1 MPYPVNPRRYSKLKS
16 PIQASHLLN
25 HTKNATPFTQKANK
39 DLYDQLNF
47 EDKQDF
53 DDADKGLIASF
64 ENRIENL
71 NVQDRPSPDTVNP
84 SLWRNVQ
91 LQAKSGLFK
100 VVEGVYQVRG
110 LSLATMIFVEGQ
122 SGVIVVDT
130 SSGNHAAKA
139 AIELYFSHRPK
150 KPVTAIIIS
159 QSHSDHFGGTHSI
172 LQYAKNSSIPIIVPE
187 HFTKEMFSENVM
199 LGPIMSRRAFYQFGV
214 GLPVGEKG
222 FLSAGIGSVFGSG
235 NGFEMP
241 NIEIKNEFE
250 KLIVDGITFEFLLT
264 PNTEAPAEMHF
275 YIQDHKVLFVSENAN
290 KTMHQI
296 YTIRG
301 AKTRDTLEWVKAIDK
316 TIDIFGEKEIEAL
329 VMAHAWPVWGKEL
342 AFEHLKL
349 QRDLYKY
356 IHDQTIRLANHGYT
370 MEEIAEMVKLP
381 GTLDEYWGNRGYYGT
396 LKHNSKGVY
405 NFYLGYY
412 SGHPSDLDPLPQ
424 VEAGKKYVKYMGGS
438 DNVIKQAKADYE
450 NGEYRWVAQV
460 LKHVVMAEPENT
472 EAKELLADTFE
483 QLGYQA
489 ESANWRN
496 SYLIGASELRNGVSK
511 KAPAS
516 KGIPASMLK
525 MPFDEFFKLLS
536 VRLNGPKA
544 EGAKI
549 IMNVSLSD
557 LNEDYTICLE
567 HSVLNMKNKLDANPD
582 VSLVADKVTL
592 YAIAV
597 GILDTEQAITSNN
610 LEVTG
615 DRNKL
620 DVFLN
625 LMDHFNQSINIV
637 TP

>member
-1 MPYPVNPRRYSKLKS
+1 MKS
-16 PIQASHLLN
+16 SVPASHLLN
-25 HTKNATPFTQKANK
+25 QTKNATSFTQKANK
-39 DLYDQLNF
+39 DLYEYLNF

-53 DDADKGLIASF
+53 EDADKGLIASF

-110 LSLATMIFVEGQ
+110 LSLATMIFVEGK
-122 SGVIVVDT
+122 SGVIVIDT
-130 SSGNHAAKA
+130 SSGNRAAKA

-159 QSHSDHFGGTHSI
+159 QSHSDHFGGTQAI
-172 LQYAKNSSIPIIVPE
+172 LQYAENSSIPIIVPE
-187 HFTKEMFSENVM
+187 HFTKEMFSENVL
-199 LGPIMSRRAFYQFGV
+199 LGPIMSRRAGYQFGSF
-214 GLPVGEKG
+214 LPVGEKG
-222 FLSAGIGSVFGSG
+222 FLSAGIGSVFGPG

-250 KLIVDGITFEFLLT
+250 QLEVDGITFEFLLT
-264 PNTEAPAEMHF
+264 PNTEAPAEMHV

-301 AKTRDTLEWVKAIDK
+301 AKTRDTLEWVKALDK
-316 TIDIFGEKEIEAL
+316 TIDKFGEKEIEAL

-342 AFEHLKL
+342 AFEHLEL

-370 MEEIAEMVKLP
+370 MEEIAEMLKLP
-381 GTLDEYWGNRGYYGT
+381 KTLDKYWGSRGYYGT

-424 VEAGKKYVKYMGGS
+424 VDAGQKYVQYMGGS
-438 DNVIKQAKADYE
+438 ANVIKQAKVDYE

-460 LKHVVMAEPENT
+460 LKHVVMADPDNA
-472 EAKELLADTFE
+472 EAKELLADAFE
-483 QLGYQA
+483 QLGYQS

-496 SYLIGASELRNGVSK
+496 SYLIGALELRNGFIEA
-511 KAPAS
+511 APPL
-516 KGIPASMLK
+516 KGIPATMLS
-525 MPFDEFFKLLS
+525 MPFEEFFKFLS

-544 EGAKI
+544 EGEKI
-549 IMNVSLSD
+549 IMNISLSD
-557 LNEDYTICLE
+557 VNENLTIYLE
-567 HSVLNMKNKLDANPD
+567 NSVLNKKNNLDANPD
-582 VSLVADKVTL
+582 VSLVVDKATL
-592 YAIAV
+592 YAIGI
-597 GILDTEQAITSNN
+597 GILEPEQAITSNK
-610 LEVTG
+610 LELSG
-615 DRNKL
+615 DQNKL
-620 DVFLN
+620 DEFLN
-625 LMDHFNQSINIV
+625 LLDDFNNSINIV